1 MLEKTSLLAGSARFD
16 LCGACSQP
24 AGGRQR
30 SVDDRWIYPAA
41 LPDGRTIRLLKVLQT
56 NVCIKDCQYCENRVS
71 RDVRRES
78 FTPEEL
84 AKLFV
89 SLQEARK
96 AGGLFLSSGI
106 AGRADT
112 VMERMTATAE
122 ILRRRH
128 RFRGYIHMKILPGS
142 SRAAMERAAQLADRI
157 SINIEAP
164 GPQHLERIAGE
175 KDFLKEL
182 LPQTE
187 WIRQVVADPSTRAR
201 SHTTQFVVG
210 ASGESDREILKWT
223 DWLYKARGLYRAYYS
238 AYEIP
243 DEDTNLAA
251 PAAPLMREH
260 RLYQSD
266 FLLRKYGF
274 SLGELV
280 FERTGD
286 LSLEVD
292 PKERWAREH
301 PEAFPVE
308 IMTAPQEILLRVPGL
323 GPVSAK
329 RICTGRRQGGFRGP
343 EDLRKT
349 GLLLKKAAPYLLL
362 KGRPLLD
369 RPSQLAL
376 PFDRASA

>member
-1 MLEKTSLLAGSARFD
+1 LEKTSLLAGSARFD

-41 LPDGRTIRLLKVLQT
+41 LPDGRTIRLLKVLQS
-56 NVCIKDCQYCENRVS
+56 NVCTKDCQYCENRVS

-89 SLQEARK
+89 SLQEAGK

-106 AGRADT
+106 AGRADR

-142 SRAAMERAAQLADRI
+142 SRAAVERAAQLADRI

-164 GPQHLERIAGE
+164 GPQHLERIAGQ
-175 KDFLKEL
+175 KDFLNDL

-187 WIRQVVADPSTRAR
+187 WIQQVVADPGTRAR

-223 DWLYKARGLYRAYYS
+223 DWLYKGRGLYRAYYS

-243 DEDTNLAA
+243 DEDTSLEA
-251 PAAPLMREH
+251 PATPLMREH

-274 SLGELV
+274 SLDEFV
-280 FERTGD
+280 FERAGH
-286 LSLEVD
+286 LSLTVD
-292 PKERWAREH
+292 PKERWAQDH

-308 IMTAPQEILLRVPGL
+308 IMTAPPEILLRVPGL

-329 RICTGRRQGGFRGP
+329 RICSWRRKGSFRGP
-343 EDLRKT
+343 EDLRKS
-349 GLLLKKAAPYLLL
+349 GLILKKAAPYLLL
-362 KGRPLLD
+362 NGRPLPGQ
-369 RPSQLAL
+369 PSQPNL
-376 PFDRASA
+376 PFGRASA

>member
-1 MLEKTSLLAGSARFD
+1 MEKTTLLAGSARFD
-16 LCGACSQP
+16 LCGACSHT

-56 NVCIKDCQYCENRVS
+56 NVCTKDCQYCENRLS

-89 SLQEARK
+89 SLHEAGK

-106 AGRADT
+106 AGRAGG
-112 VMERMTATAE
+112 VMERMIATAE

-128 RFRGYIHMKILPGS
+128 RFCGYIHMKILPGT
-142 SRAAMERAAQLADRI
+142 SRAVVERAAQLSDRI
-157 SINIEAP
+157 SINIESP
-164 GPQHLERIAGE
+164 GPVHLARIAGE
-175 KDFLKEL
+175 KDFLREI

-187 WIRQVVADPSTRAR
+187 WIQQAVADPKTRAK

-223 DWLYKARGLYRAYYS
+223 DWLYRGRGLYRAYYS
-238 AYEIP
+238 AYEVP
-243 DEDTNLAA
+243 DEDTPLDA
-251 PAAPLMREH
+251 PPTPLLREH

-274 SLGELV
+274 SLDELV
-280 FERTGD
+280 FEETGD
-286 LSLEVD
+286 LSLKVD
-292 PKERWAREH
+292 PKERWAQEH

-308 IMTAPQEILLRVPGL
+308 IMTAPPEVLLRVPGL

-329 RICTGRRQGGFRGP
+329 RIHAWRRQGGLRDP
-343 EDLRKT
+343 EDLRKA
-349 GLLLKKAAPYLLL
+349 GLLWRKAAPYLLL
-362 KGRPLLD
+362 KGKPLSG
-369 RPSQLAL
+369 RTSQPAL
-376 PFDRASA
+376 PGVR

>member
-1 MLEKTSLLAGSARFD
+1 LLEKTSLLAGSARFD
-16 LCGACSQP
+16 LCCACSQN

-41 LPDGRTIRLLKVLQT
+41 LPDGRTIRLLKILQT
-56 NVCIKDCQYCENRVS
+56 NVCNKDCQYCENRVS

-78 FTPEEL
+78 FAPEEL
-84 AKLFV
+84 AGLFV
-89 SLQEARK
+89 SLHQAGK

-106 AGRADT
+106 AGRPDR

-142 SRAAMERAAQLADRI
+142 SRAAVERAAQLSDRI

-164 GPQHLERIAGE
+164 GPQHLERIAGQ
-175 KDFLKEL
+175 KDFGSEL

-223 DWLYKARGLYRAYYS
+223 DWLYKGRGLYRAYYS
-238 AYEIP
+238 AYQIP
-243 DEDTNLAA
+243 DEDTSLDA
-251 PAAPLMREH
+251 PPTPLMREH

-274 SLGELV
+274 SLDEFV
-280 FERTGD
+280 FERAGH
-286 LSLEVD
+286 LSLTVD
-292 PKERWAREH
+292 PKERWAQEH

-308 IMTAPQEILLRVPGL
+308 IMTAPQEILVRVPGL

-329 RICTGRRQGGFRGP
+329 RICSGRRQGGFRGP

-362 KGRPLLD
+362 KGKPLVG
-369 RPSQLAL
+369 RPSQLSL

>member
-1 MLEKTSLLAGSARFD
+1 LLEKTSLLAGSARFD

-41 LPDGRTIRLLKVLQT
+41 LPDGRTIRLLKVLQS
-56 NVCIKDCQYCENRVS
+56 NVCTKDCQYCENRVS

-89 SLQEARK
+89 SLQEAGK

-106 AGRADT
+106 AGRADR

-128 RFRGYIHMKILPGS
+128 RFRGYIHMNSPPGS
-142 SRAAMERAAQLADRI
+142 SRAAVERAAQLADRI

-164 GPQHLERIAGE
+164 GPQHLERIAGQ
-175 KDFLKEL
+175 KDFLNDL

-187 WIRQVVADPSTRAR
+187 WIQQVVADPGTRAR

-223 DWLYKARGLYRAYYS
+223 DWLYKGRGLYRAYYS

-243 DEDTNLAA
+243 DEDTSLEA
-251 PAAPLMREH
+251 PATPLMREH

-274 SLGELV
+274 SLDEFV
-280 FERTGD
+280 FERAGH
-286 LSLEVD
+286 LSLTVD
-292 PKERWAREH
+292 PKERWAQDH

-308 IMTAPQEILLRVPGL
+308 IMTAPPEILLRVPGL

-329 RICTGRRQGGFRGP
+329 RICSWRRKGGFRGP
-343 EDLRKT
+343 EDLRKS
-349 GLLLKKAAPYLLL
+349 GLILKKAAPYLLL
-362 KGRPLLD
+362 NGRPLPGQ
-369 RPSQLAL
+369 PSQPNL
-376 PFDRASA
+376 PFGRASA

>member
-1 MLEKTSLLAGSARFD
+1 
-16 LCGACSQP
+16 
-24 AGGRQR
+24 
-30 SVDDRWIYPAA
+30 VDDRWIYPAA

-56 NVCIKDCQYCENRVS
+56 NVCTKDCQYCENRAS

-84 AKLFV
+84 ARLFV
-89 SLQEARK
+89 SLHEAGK

-106 AGRADT
+106 AGRADR
-112 VMERMTATAE
+112 VMERMIATAE
-122 ILRRRH
+122 ILRGRH
-128 RFRGYIHMKILPGS
+128 RFHGYIHMKILPGS
-142 SRAAMERAAQLADRI
+142 SRAAVERAAQLSDRI
-157 SINIEAP
+157 SLNIEAP
-164 GPQHLERIAGE
+164 GPEHLERIAGQ
-175 KDFLKEL
+175 KDFRKEL

-187 WIRQVVADPSTRAR
+187 WIQQAVADPRTRAR

-210 ASGESDREILKWT
+210 ASGESDREILRWT
-223 DWLYKARGLYRAYYS
+223 DRLYKGRGLYRAYYS

-243 DEDTNLAA
+243 DEETRLNA

-266 FLLRKYGF
+266 FLLRKFGF
-274 SLGELV
+274 SLDELV
-280 FERTGD
+280 FERTGH
-286 LSLEVD
+286 LSLTVD
-292 PKERWAREH
+292 PKERWAQEH
-301 PEAFPVE
+301 PEAFPIE
-308 IMTAPQEILLRVPGL
+308 IMTAPQEILIRVPGL
-323 GPVSAK
+323 GPVSAR
-329 RICTGRRQGGFRGP
+329 RICSGRRQGGFRGP

-376 PFDRASA
+376 PFDQASA

>member
-1 MLEKTSLLAGSARFD
+1 
-16 LCGACSQP
+16 
-24 AGGRQR
+24 
-30 SVDDRWIYPAA
+30 VDDRWIYPAA

-56 NVCIKDCQYCENRVS
+56 NVCTKDCQYCENRVS
-71 RDVRRES
+71 RDVRRET
-78 FTPEEL
+78 FAPEEL
-84 AKLFV
+84 AGLFV
-89 SLQEARK
+89 SLHQTGK
-96 AGGLFLSSGI
+96 ASGLFLSSGI
-106 AGRADT
+106 AGRPDR

-122 ILRRRH
+122 ILRSRH

-142 SRAAMERAAQLADRI
+142 SRAAVERAAQLSDRI

-175 KDFLKEL
+175 KDFGSEL

-187 WIRQVVADPSTRAR
+187 WIRQAVSDPSTRAR

-210 ASGESDREILKWT
+210 ASGESDREILKWA
-223 DWLYKARGLYRAYYS
+223 DWLYKGRGLYRAYYS
-238 AYEIP
+238 AYQIP
-243 DEDTNLAA
+243 DEDTSLDA
-251 PAAPLMREH
+251 PPTPLMREH

-274 SLGELV
+274 SLDELI
-280 FERTGD
+280 FDRAGH
-286 LSLEVD
+286 LSLAVD
-292 PKERWAREH
+292 PKERWAQRH

-308 IMTAPQEILLRVPGL
+308 VMTAPPEILVRVPGL

-329 RICTGRRQGGFRGP
+329 RICSGRLQGGFRGP

-362 KGRPLLD
+362 NGKPLVG
-369 RPSQLAL
+369 RPSQPSL
-376 PFDRASA
+376 PFDRAYA